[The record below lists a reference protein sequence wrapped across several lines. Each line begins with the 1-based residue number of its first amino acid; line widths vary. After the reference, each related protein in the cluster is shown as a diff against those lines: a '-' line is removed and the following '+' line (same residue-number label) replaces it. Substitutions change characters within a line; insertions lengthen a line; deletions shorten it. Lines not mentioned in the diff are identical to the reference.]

1 MYLRPSSRIISLIL
15 LISLWLLA
23 NEVASSCLGN
33 TASLKQRKDVN
44 GLPEPS
50 NRKTNGARQLI
61 PRVETTTP
69 LVAAQLIDIYNMVP
83 RENQVDTD
91 QFRTYAL
98 DGRHSETFS
107 ATFCWG
113 CAIVV
118 IAARD
123 RVLIAH
129 IAEETDSGETFD
141 TDSNYNAHAAQPI
154 TELIDA
160 NRASL
165 GTNPAVMVFARA
177 RGMRDAAHWYNQ
189 GRLDNLVQTVA
200 LRLGIPVNYV
210 VQEAYTT
217 QGPWEDSPDSITGK
231 VTVVW
236 TVPGRTSSDRRA
248 ELQIYAED
256 RRIFRSS
263 YLCDDSRKRC
273 TIS

>member
-1 MYLRPSSRIISLIL
+1 M
-15 LISLWLLA
+15 
-23 NEVASSCLGN
+23 
-33 TASLKQRKDVN
+33 
-44 GLPEPS
+44 
-50 NRKTNGARQLI
+50 
-61 PRVETTTP
+61 
-69 LVAAQLIDIYNMVP
+69 
-83 RENQVDTD
+83 DTD

-154 TELIDA
+154 TELINA

-165 GTNPAVMVFARA
+165 GTNPAVMAFARA